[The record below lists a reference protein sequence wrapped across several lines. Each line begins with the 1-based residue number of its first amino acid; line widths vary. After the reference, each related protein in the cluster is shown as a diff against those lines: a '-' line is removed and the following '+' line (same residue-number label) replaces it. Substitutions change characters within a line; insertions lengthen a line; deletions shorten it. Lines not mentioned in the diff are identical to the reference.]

1 MLRDLHERT
10 KDLSGRF
17 VPSPDRPDPFRAWEG
32 TESIP
37 LPLLDD
43 PSLPC
48 KYLFQP
54 LPDPSPFTL
63 ESISK
68 FLELSAGITGIYG
81 DVYRTVRA
89 NPSAGNL
96 HPEETYLLLSDGSL
110 HHYNVKDHA
119 LSLRGRLR
127 SLESLLPDGGFFV
140 ITTAIYWRT
149 LWKYGVRGFRYAL
162 LDIGHLY
169 GSFKAAGHLM
179 GWRVMPLWNASPY
192 TLERIL
198 GFDKV
203 RFPNGEGEYPQLVM
217 AVVPPLSTY
226 PSILPVDLSEGAEFY
241 GEPNRLSPDAV
252 VFEDVLAL
260 ERETRKG
267 YVEEMETLRSPAVP
281 HIDRFKGMFPEG
293 CDAVEVIRRR
303 RSPFIYRDD
312 NFVSRDVLE
321 SMVEVA
327 HALREEGVTF
337 KVFAQRVLD
346 TKDGAYDPYLNPL
359 KLGRIRDFL
368 VKLTCN
374 QKHCG
379 DANLNFVIVSN
390 LDLAYEVP
398 KLYRTIHYR
407 AGSLGQLF
415 YLLAEVFSLNGN
427 AIGCFNDDLLAV
439 YGITDLSYI
448 HHVSAGIGNTPE
460 SWKSKPFRYAR
471 KRRNHA

>member
-17 VPSPDRPDPFRAWEG
+17 VPSPDRPDPFRVWEG
-32 TESIP
+32 TENIL
-37 LPLLDD
+37 LPLTDD
-43 PSLPC
+43 PDLPC
-48 KYLFQP
+48 RYIFQP
-54 LPDPSPFTL
+54 VPDPSPFTL

-68 FLELSAGITGIYG
+68 FLELGAGITGIYG
-81 DVYRTVRA
+81 DIYRTVRA

-96 HPEETYLLLSDGSL
+96 HPEETYVLLRDGSL
-110 HHYNVKDHA
+110 YHYNVKEHA

-127 SLESLLPDGGFFV
+127 SLDTLLPDGGFFV

-169 GSFKAAGHLM
+169 GSFKASGHLM
-179 GWRVMPLWNASPY
+179 GWRVMPLWNASPG

-203 RFPNGEGEYPQLVM
+203 RFPDGEEEYAQLAM

-226 PSILPVDLSEGAEFY
+226 PSTLPQDLPEGAEFY

-252 VFEDVLAL
+252 VFDDVLAL
-260 ERETRKG
+260 EKETRKG
-267 YVEEMETLRSPAVP
+267 YVEEMEMLRSPAVP
-281 HIDRFKGMFPEG
+281 HIDRLRDLIPED
-293 CDAVEVIRRR
+293 C
-303 RSPFIYRDD
+303 
-312 NFVSRDVLE
+312 
-321 SMVEVA
+321 
-327 HALREEGVTF
+327 
-337 KVFAQRVLD
+337 KFAQRVLD

-379 DANLNFVIVSN
+379 DANLNFVIVSD

-407 AGSLGQLF
+407 AGALGQLF
-415 YLLAEVFSLNGN
+415 YFLAEVFSLNGN

-448 HHVSAGIGNTPE
+448 HHVSVGVGNPPE
-460 SWKSKPFRYAR
+460 SWRSKLETHPKAGGQSPSGT
-471 KRRNHA
+471 